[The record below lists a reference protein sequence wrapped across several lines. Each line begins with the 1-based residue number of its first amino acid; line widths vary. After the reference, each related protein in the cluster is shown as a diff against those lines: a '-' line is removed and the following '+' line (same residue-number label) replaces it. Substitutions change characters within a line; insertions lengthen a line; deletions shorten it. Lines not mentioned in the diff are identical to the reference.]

1 MNYMKENELLT
12 KLYKNNPNRITV
24 LDITVKKFIEE
35 SKSRDLT
42 QDEVFFVQSAQ
53 RVLKAIREDDNEEV

>member
-1 MNYMKENELLT
+1 MKENELLT